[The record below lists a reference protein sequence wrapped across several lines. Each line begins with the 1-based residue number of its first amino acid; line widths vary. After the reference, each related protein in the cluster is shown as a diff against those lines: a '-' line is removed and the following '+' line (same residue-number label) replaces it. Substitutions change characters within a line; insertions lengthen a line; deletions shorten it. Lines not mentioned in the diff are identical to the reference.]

1 MGGANEGARIEEAAA
16 ESNIQHDRKGPSQET
31 EHPNCTEKEGIVS
44 LAANKT
50 TEFDDIQTI
59 VQKISDVDG
68 ARDAPKKLDAQS
80 NTNGLDPKDSDNEAV
95 STRAAIIGNNDQS
108 PAVPDRSHTIRA
120 QTSFDSLQKATRS
133 YYGGAPEEAINI
145 PLPES
150 RASSSSSW
158 GQLGPS
164 ALPLGQSRE
173 RLELQPEDVPL
184 PSRRPKTKKKS
195 VFLAWTEGNS
205 KVPKPKKK
213 EAAKPGQAKGP
224 PIDTE
229 LKNYRKNINRL
240 AEHFPIF
247 QNVAATGSDTRHE
260 WSSRIVIHDR
270 ISADEAYATS
280 RQEPFAGRSTAPAF
294 DEFRK
299 RLLSVTDDCVQRVVL
314 VEDLSL
320 KLIDLLGATFD
331 IAPHVF
337 EEHLNSSGYRRVD
350 TDIDTKA
357 NTWNTSSN
365 ALGYSSIASVRWYRP
380 VLPLIPIS
388 QRFRTRLIR
397 DRRPQ
402 VYCPYEGCPRHTLP
416 LSATANI
423 WRHFLELCPE
433 PGIYH
438 KVSSTEYPVGW
449 EERATV
455 WKRDLDGCEFGN
467 KPDTLS
473 FWELSLT
480 LPVIVLLDPL
490 PVVVVNESRVQAA
503 REARQQRL
511 YTMGNFW
518 IRKEEGAFTEY
529 RSRPVVYSRKRQH
542 VVDWVD
548 STTLPPD
555 PAGFTSPP
563 PPPPLPFNPA
573 SEQLSEI
580 RANDQ
585 SETTHIPAEASFS
598 PAALRRRATRTEAD
612 KGDSEGVKW
621 NSSAFAPPPPLQ
633 GNQPVAKPMAPLIA
647 RPLPLET
654 LLPADPPPL
663 PPASTARG
671 HNEGSMSVE
680 AHGPFVPYRPIKAR
694 SSTAAQNDATFVTK
708 HVRAYIESLEIP
720 KSTLDELDYY
730 LCRPTKGKETTWDP
744 LRALFRAIH
753 DGTHSLVDIVR
764 ISLQRIREG
773 TLDEDLMQKR
783 VTFWRGLLH
792 RLSYNLA
799 ELDQNLRAFVQFV
812 HEPDAKARDLE
823 YPSGKLANETRQVL
837 KDCITLIDRSS
848 HSLLAEMQIVD
859 SRRSIAEAESISKLT
874 ELAFV
879 FIPLSFVASLF
890 SMQVHELDGGVPAY
904 RFALVAIG
912 FVVMAYAVRL
922 SIRSSHLVDYK
933 NRVFV
938 QIRNDSRLQ
947 YNESIPTHTF
957 LSWVGLNIGGAF
969 FKSTVNFISVFAPL
983 TLILAMVC
991 ALLSPIVLLW
1001 LRGIDK
1007 GFSAVITVLLLLLD
1021 AVLVVP
1027 IVSSASGKIE
1037 FNPRERIREIRHQH
1051 NVKSKRRRMRRA
1063 GLDPDTTDESDSG
1076 SDDKSEDAK

>member
-1 MGGANEGARIEEAAA
+1 MGGANEDARIEEAAA
-16 ESNIQHDRKGPSQET
+16 KSNTQHDRKGPVQET
-31 EHPNCTEKEGIVS
+31 EHHSCTGTEKEGIGS
-44 LAANKT
+44 LAADKT
-50 TEFDDIQTI
+50 ANLDNMQAKPDQEHD
-59 VQKISDVDG
+59 VQNIGGVGGS
-68 ARDAPKKLDAQS
+68 RDATRKVDAQP
-80 NTNGLDPKDSDNEAV
+80 NADELGQKDPVNGAV
-95 STRAAIIGNNDQS
+95 LTRVAIIENDYHS
-108 PAVPDRSHTIRA
+108 PARSDPAHSIEAR
-120 QTSFDSLQKATRS
+120 TSLDLLQKATRS
-133 YYGGAPEEAINI
+133 HHGGVPEQAINI

-150 RASSSSSW
+150 RATSSSSW
-158 GQLGPS
+158 GQFGLP
-164 ALPLGQSRE
+164 ALPPGQSRE
-173 RLELQPEDVPL
+173 RLELRPEDVPL
-184 PSRRPKTKKKS
+184 PSRRPKTKKKGA
-195 VFLAWTEGNS
+195 FLAWTEGNP
-205 KVPKPKKK
+205 KVSRAKKK
-213 EAAKPGQAKGP
+213 ESTKPGHAKGP

-270 ISADEAYATS
+270 ISADEAHATS
-280 RQEPFAGRSTAPAF
+280 RQEPFAGRSTVPAF
-294 DEFRK
+294 NEFRK
-299 RLLSVTDDCVQRVVL
+299 RLLNVTDDCVQRVVL
-314 VEDLSL
+314 VEDLSP

-337 EEHLNSSGYRRVD
+337 EEHLDSSGYRRVD
-350 TDIDTKA
+350 TEIDTKA
-357 NTWNTSSN
+357 NTWNTRSN
-365 ALGYSSIASVRWYRP
+365 ALGYSSIASVKWYRP
-380 VLPLIPIS
+380 VLPLIPMS

-397 DRRPQ
+397 DRRPHA
-402 VYCPYEGCPRHTLP
+402 YCPFYGCPRHTLP

-438 KVSSTEYPVGW
+438 KGSRTEYPVGW

-455 WKRDLDGCEFGN
+455 WKRDLDGCEF
-467 KPDTLS
+467 
-473 FWELSLT
+473 
-480 LPVIVLLDPL
+480 VIVLLDPL
-490 PVVVVNESRVQAA
+490 PVVVVNEPRVQAA

-518 IRKEEGAFTEY
+518 IRKEEGGAMEHQT
-529 RSRPVVYSRKRQH
+529 RSGGQSRKRQH
-542 VVDWVD
+542 VFDWID
-548 STTLPPD
+548 TTAMPQG
-555 PAGFTSPP
+555 PAELTSPP
-563 PPPPLPFNPA
+563 PPPPPPPPPLNTALKQPA
-573 SEQLSEI
+573 EA
-580 RANDQ
+580 RANDC
-585 SETTHIPAEASFS
+585 SESMSISAGTTFT

-612 KGDSEGVKW
+612 RGDGEGVGW
-621 NSSAFAPPPPLQ
+621 DSSAFAPPPPLQ
-633 GNQPVAKPMAPLIA
+633 SSQRVAKPMAPPLV

-663 PPASTARG
+663 PPPSIALG
-671 HNEGSMSVE
+671 HNEDSMSME
-680 AHGPFVPYRPIKAR
+680 THGPFVPYHPIKAR

-720 KSTLDELDYY
+720 KPTLDELDYY
-730 LCRPTKGKETTWDP
+730 LSRPTKGKTTNWDP

-753 DGTHSLVDIVR
+753 DDTHSLVDIVR

-792 RLSYNLA
+792 RLSYNLS
-799 ELDQNLRAFVQFV
+799 ELDQNLRAFLQFV
-812 HEPDAKARDLE
+812 HEPDTKARDLQ
-823 YPSGKLANETRQVL
+823 YPSEKLANETRQTL

-859 SRRSIAEAESISKLT
+859 SRRSIAEAESVSKLT

-904 RFALVAIG
+904 RFVLVAIG

-947 YNESIPTHTF
+947 YNETIPTHTF
-957 LSWVGLNIGGAF
+957 LSWVGLNLGGAV
-969 FKSTVNFISVFAPL
+969 FKSTKNFISVFAPL
-983 TLILAMVC
+983 VLIIAMMC

-1027 IVSSASGKIE
+1027 IASGVSGKIE
-1037 FNPRERIREIRHQH
+1037 FNPRERIREIRRRH

-1076 SDDKSEDAK
+1076 TDDNSEDAK